1 MEIKEKL
8 NDVKN
13 KIVDAINETSKKIKS
28 SEEYAEINNK
38 LHNDEFRTIKEQIID
53 KIEEYDTIIIHR
65 HVRPDGDAIGS
76 ALGLREIIKT
86 NWPDKKV
93 YAVGEKLPEYLKFV
107 GKQDEIDDKEYDGA
121 LMIVVDTAT
130 SDRISL
136 NKMDLAKEVIKI
148 DHHIVTDNYGSINL
162 VRENYGSCSLVITEL
177 CDSMKLNISASAA
190 RYLYLAVVTDTGRF
204 KYKEVDGTALR
215 LASIL
220 LDKGIDTEE
229 IYSNLYSKDKETYR
243 LQAYVYQNIKYSE
256 NGVAYMFMTKRIMKR
271 FKVNVEDASNC
282 VNLMDSIKGSLI
294 WILFIEHD
302 DEIRIRFRSRFVP
315 CVGIANKF
323 YGGGHEN
330 AAGGRILNKKEIKKV
345 ILEADQVLKEYKA
358 NNEDK
363 F

>member
-1 MEIKEKL
+1 MAIKEKL

-13 KIVDAINETSKKIKS
+13 KIVDAINETAKNFKN

-38 LHNDEFRTIKEQIID
+38 IHDDEFRTIKEQILD
-53 KIEEYDTIIIHR
+53 KINEYDTIIIHR

-76 ALGLREIIKT
+76 ALGLREIIRT
-86 NWPDKKV
+86 NWPEKKV

-107 GKQDEIDDKEYDGA
+107 GVQDEIDDKEYENA

-136 NKMDLAKEVIKI
+136 NKMALAKEVIKI
-148 DHHIVTDNYGSINL
+148 DHHIVTENYGVVNL
-162 VRENYGSCSLVITEL
+162 VRENYGSCSLVLTEMFE
-177 CDSMKLNISASAA
+177 SMNLKISASAA
-190 RYLYLAVVTDTGRF
+190 RYLYIATITDTGRF
-204 KYKEVDGTALR
+204 KYKEVDGNSLR
-215 LASIL
+215 LASVL

-229 IYSNLYSKDKETYR
+229 IFSNLYSKDKETYR
-243 LQAYVYQNIKYSE
+243 LQAYVYKHIKYSE
-256 NGVAYMFMTKRIMKR
+256 SGVAYMFMTKRIMKR
-271 FKVNVEDASNC
+271 FKVNLEDASNC

-294 WILFIEHD
+294 WIMFIEHD

-315 CVGIANKF
+315 CVGLANMF

-345 ILEADQVLKEYKA
+345 IFEADKLLKEYKA
-358 NNEDK
+358 NNKDK